1 MKNITS
7 LFVLL
12 SLLILPFSSS
22 SFAQQ
27 RFKTQQRF
35 KAGLLAG
42 FNAAQLDGDLRQGFD
57 KWGLTFGARGVI
69 VLSSRF
75 ELSTE
80 ILFSPR
86 GSRFER
92 DGFRSGSKSQ
102 MIKLNYMEVP
112 ILINYLMKPT
122 GTKKDKYYKN
132 HISTGIS
139 VGRLINSSVEEF
151 GNDRIRF
158 AEAVEFFNKND
169 LSYILGFTHYLYR
182 HIGLGFRATISVNKI
197 FDEAETPLQD
207 PENELA
213 SLRGYF
219 ISGRILYM
227 F

>member
-1 MKNITS
+1 M
-7 LFVLL
+7 
-12 SLLILPFSSS
+12 
-22 SFAQQ
+22 
-27 RFKTQQRF
+27 
-35 KAGLLAG
+35 G

-102 MIKLNYMEVP
+102 VIKLDYMEVP

-122 GTKKDKYYKN
+122 GKKKDKYYKN
-132 HISTGIS
+132 HLNAGIS

-158 AEAVEFFNKND
+158 SEAIEFFNKND
-169 LSYILGFTHYLYR
+169 LSIILGLTHYIHR
-182 HIGLGFRATISVNKI
+182 HIGLGIRTTISVNKI
-197 FDEAETPLQD
+197 FDGAETPLQD
-207 PENELA
+207 PQNELA